1 MYMTLQVIYKSRAFQ
16 IPGATTGQ
24 ESFSLEG
31 MLKIV
36 LKHPPVFECVI
47 YLMFWQ
53 HVLQDMLMVKLG
65 TTTLVEQDFH
75 ISHEQI
81 DQNTYKCSSFPL
93 ISR

>member
-53 HVLQDMLMVKLG
+53 HVLQDILMMKLG

-75 ISHEQI
+75 M
-81 DQNTYKCSSFPL
+81 NK
-93 ISR
+93 